1 MKNDST
7 IAGHAMLTAVWNVS
21 LWYFPCNLFPKYPHF
36 FSSLSSQYQFLFYFV
51 LTEGS
56 IRYRQKK
63 ASRKSKILFAFCGW
77 LFFYLSVAIQTPI
90 LIPLTLHP
98 GIASYF
104 FSTNSALFS
113 VVLSLPMKTSK
124 APFSLSTRSFSVR
137 KRSSSSVIL
146 KMTSVSSPG

>member
-1 MKNDST
+1 MCLCGISPVTCFLST
-7 IAGHAMLTAVWNVS
+7 
-21 LWYFPCNLFPKYPHF
+21 PF

-98 GIASYF
+98 SIASYF

-124 APFSLSTRSFSVR
+124 TPFSLSTRSFSVR

>member
-1 MKNDST
+1 MCLCGIYPAICFLST
-7 IAGHAMLTAVWNVS
+7 P
-21 LWYFPCNLFPKYPHF
+21 FLFLLLSFVPIPISILLCFNKRVNTVPAEKKPAAKAKF
-36 FSSLSSQYQFLFYFV
+36 FS
-51 LTEGS
+51 
-56 IRYRQKK
+56 I
-63 ASRKSKILFAFCGW
+63 FAFCGW
-77 LFFYLSVAIQTPI
+77 FFFYLSVAIQTPI
-90 LIPLTLHP
+90 LILLTLHP
-98 GIASYF
+98 NLASYF

>member
-1 MKNDST
+1 MCLCGITPVTCFLST
-7 IAGHAMLTAVWNVS
+7 
-21 LWYFPCNLFPKYPHF
+21 P
-36 FSSLSSQYQFLFYFV
+36 FLFLSFV
-51 LTEGS
+51 PIPIS
-56 IRYRQKK
+56 ILLCFNRRINTVPAEKCQTQKQN
-63 ASRKSKILFAFCGW
+63 SFRFCGW

-98 GIASYF
+98 SIASYF

>member
-1 MKNDST
+1 MCPCGISPITCFLST
-7 IAGHAMLTAVWNVS
+7 
-21 LWYFPCNLFPKYPHF
+21 P
-36 FSSLSSQYQFLFYFV
+36 FLFLSFV
-51 LTEGS
+51 PIPIS
-56 IRYRQKK
+56 ILLCFNRRVNTVPAEK

-98 GIASYF
+98 SIASYF

>member
-1 MKNDST
+1 MCLYGISPVTCFLST
-7 IAGHAMLTAVWNVS
+7 
-21 LWYFPCNLFPKYPHF
+21 P
-36 FSSLSSQYQFLFYFV
+36 FLFLSFV
-51 LTEGS
+51 PIPIS
-56 IRYRQKK
+56 ILLCFNRRVNTVPAKK

-98 GIASYF
+98 SIASYF

-124 APFSLSTRSFSVR
+124 TPFSLSTRSFSVR